1 MKKWSLILALFLC
14 LFGVGGIAVIYRSE
28 DSTPSDNKNDSTGG
42 SSQVYEVEGIDLNDT
57 NLIF

>member
-14 LFGVGGIAVIYRSE
+14 LIAVGGIVVIVRNE
-28 DSTPSDNKNDSTGG
+28 DSATSNNKNDSTGG
-42 SSQVYEVEGIDLNDT
+42 SSQEYEVEGIDLNDT